1 MSNNVPEAV
10 TRAQQVARVLS
21 ELTGEI
27 DAARQLVPPALKAM
41 HAARLFRLSLPRSV
55 GGEELSPG
63 ELAAVTMTI
72 AQGDA
77 SAAWCLG
84 QAFGCAMS
92 AAFMSG
98 EAAQE
103 VFGPANA
110 VLAWGAG
117 VQGEATRCEGG
128 FRVKGTWRFASGGK
142 HATWIGAHCK
152 VLSADGTPERNPDGK
167 AVNRT
172 MLLPREAVEIH
183 DDWWVMGLRGT
194 RSEGYT
200 IDDAFVP
207 ERLSLDRETP
217 AECQVN
223 SPLYLVPTTHVYA
236 GVFAG
241 VALGIARRTIDDL
254 IDLSQAKKPRG
265 VRNTLC
271 DSPVFQTDLAELEA
285 RWRAARTLH
294 RVTLDEVFD
303 EVKAAME
310 MSLDQRM
317 RIRLATTHA
326 IREATELVQKV
337 FVMAG
342 SDAIF
347 QNKPFEQRFRD
358 IHTVSQQVQGRRT
371 NMQTVGQHLLGQDIA
386 SIFV

>member
-1 MSNNVPEAV
+1 MSKNVTEAV
-10 TRAQQVARVLS
+10 ARAEQVAQVLS

-27 DAARQLVPPALKAM
+27 DAARELVPRALEAM

-84 QAFGCAMS
+84 QLLDAPCQPRLCPAKLPKKFLGQRTPCWPGVRGFKVRRPGAKVAFG
-92 AAFMSG
+92 SG
-98 EAAQE
+98 EH
-103 VFGPANA
+103 GNS
-110 VLAWGAG
+110 
-117 VQGEATRCEGG
+117 
-128 FRVKGTWRFASGGK
+128 RVVAK

-152 VLSADGTPERNPDGK
+152 VLNADGTPERSADGK

-172 MLLPREAVEIH
+172 MLLPRGAVQIH

-207 ERLSLDRETP
+207 ERLSLDRET
-217 AECQVN
+217 ASECRVN

-254 IDLSQAKKPRG
+254 IDLSKSNREG
-265 VRNTLC
+265 
-271 DSPVFQTDLAELEA
+271 SEA
-285 RWRAARTLH
+285 RSAIAPSSRPTSRNS
-294 RVTLDEVFD
+294 
-303 EVKAAME
+303 K
-310 MSLDQRM
+310 
-317 RIRLATTHA
+317 LAGG
-326 IREATELVQKV
+326 L
-337 FVMAG
+337 
-342 SDAIF
+342 
-347 QNKPFEQRFRD
+347 
-358 IHTVSQQVQGRRT
+358 
-371 NMQTVGQHLLGQDIA
+371 
-386 SIFV
+386 

>member
-1 MSNNVPEAV
+1 MSKNVTEAV
-10 TRAQQVARVLS
+10 ARAEQVAHILS
-21 ELTGEI
+21 KLTGEI
-27 DAARQLVPPALKAM
+27 DAARELVPPALEAM

-103 VFGPANA
+103 VFGPADA

-117 VQGEATRCEGG
+117 VQGEATRCDGG
-128 FRVKGTWRFASGGK
+128 FRVRGTWQFASGGK
-142 HATWIGAHCK
+142 HATWTGAHCK
-152 VLSADGTPERNPDGK
+152 VLNADGTPERSADGK
-167 AVNRT
+167 AVSRT
-172 MLLPREAVEIH
+172 MLLPRGAVQIH

-207 ERLSLDRETP
+207 ERLSLDRET
-217 AECQVN
+217 ASECKVN

-241 VALGIARRTIDDL
+241 VALGIARRAIDDL
-254 IDLSQAKKPRG
+254 IDLSKSKKPRG
-265 VRNTLC
+265 VRSTLC

-285 RWRAARTLH
+285 RWRAVRTLH
-294 RVTLDEVFD
+294 RVTLDEVFN

-347 QNKPFEQRFRD
+347 QHKPFEQRFRD
-358 IHTVSQQVQGRRT
+358 IHAVSQQVQGRRT
-371 NMQTVGQHLLGQDIA
+371 NMQTVGQHLLGQDIT